1 MKLSQKQINSIAQT
15 LDMGMVCYIHKE
27 TGEVKEMQTEEWAE
41 MGGVEEEWREEMEVI
56 EKEIDKWALIEPM
69 MSGDGYRIMED
80 FADQVRNRRLQKSL
94 IQALNGRRPFANF
107 KNVIDYSDSRD
118 DWFKFKQKKY
128 EAWVRREIRGDFEFE
143 AENTDEGTAVSETGL
158 TEAKMNEI
166 IMMEIVVDAKDDDEV
181 IMGWFH
187 YMADE
192 LEFPFEAEME
202 SKNRRGEKSVI
213 QVDVLDL
220 SDRNQN
226 PTSPEVILEV
236 SEKGSERLMDV
247 GVSKLQNVKGSEST
261 ENAVAIWKH
270 WKSGKFRYS

>member
-15 LDMGMVCYIHKE
+15 LDMGMVCYIHKK
-27 TGEVKEMQTEEWAE
+27 TGVVKELPN
-41 MGGVEEEWREEMEVI
+41 EEMMMYGDTELWEKDVEAI
-56 EKEIDKWALIEPM
+56 ESDIFSYVKIEPM
-69 MSGDGYRIMED
+69 RSGESYPIMED

-94 IQALNGRRPFANF
+94 MQALNGRRPFANF
-107 KNVIDYSDSRD
+107 KNVIDHSDSRD

-143 AENTDEGTAVSETGL
+143 LEDTDEGTAVSETGL

-166 IMMEIVVDAKDDDEV
+166 IMMEIIVDAKDEDEV

-192 LEFPFEAEME
+192 LEFPFEAEIE
-202 SKNRRGEKSVI
+202 SKNRRGETSVI
-213 QVDVLDL
+213 QIDVLDL

-236 SEKGSERLMDV
+236 SEKESERVIDI
-247 GVSKLQNVKGSEST
+247 GVSKLQNVKGSEAT
-261 ENAVAIWKH
+261 QDAVAIWKH
-270 WKSGKFRYS
+270 WDSGKFKFG